1 MSWFLWAGIAAG
13 VVAALSGTIAAGL
26 AALSTM
32 KRLQR
37 VGEDPVLR
45 RVVDGAAALP
55 RLRAS
60 LDQLSAQAS
69 KIGGAIAAIEG
80 GASSWRASSVPGRVT
95 QIRAVLRELEAVL
108 R

>member
-1 MSWFLWAGIAAG
+1 MGWFLLGGIAAG

-26 AALSTM
+26 AALTTM

-37 VGEDPVLR
+37 IGEDPVLR
-45 RVVDGAAALP
+45 RVAESAAALP

-60 LDQLSAQAS
+60 LDQLSAQGS
-69 KIGGAIAAIEG
+69 KIGGAVAAIEG
-80 GASSWRASSVPGRVT
+80 GASTWRASSVPGRLT
-95 QIRAVLRELEAVL
+95 QIRAALRELEAVL